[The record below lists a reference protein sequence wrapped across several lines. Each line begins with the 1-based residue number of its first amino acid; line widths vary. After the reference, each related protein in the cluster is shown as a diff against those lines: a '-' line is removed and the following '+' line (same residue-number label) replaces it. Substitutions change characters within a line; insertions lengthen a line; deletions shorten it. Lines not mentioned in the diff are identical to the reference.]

1 MIDYDWM
8 LPREMQKTNED
19 LKSARASNKPFKAF
33 LESLMLSINDLKAIK
48 NNWEYTFI
56 EDRFLSLGGS
66 TTDIIKLYS
75 QYNIA
80 RVDKFN
86 HSPIRK

>member
-8 LPREMQKTNED
+8 LPREVQKTNED
-19 LKSARASNKPFKAF
+19 LKSARASKAL
-33 LESLMLSINDLKAIK
+33 LESLMLSINDLKVIK
-48 NNWEYTFI
+48 NNWEYDFI

-86 HSPIRK
+86 LRGNKNG